1 MKTENSKSIV
11 SNHCLLE
18 IEVSIELLSVIK
30 ALFELVERL
39 DDEQKISNET
49 ARDILLFT
57 FFTVKANRKSIG
69 TPSYFFRIA

>member
-1 MKTENSKSIV
+1 M

-57 FFTVKANRKSIG
+57 LTVKADRKSIG
-69 TPSYFFRIA
+69 TPSCFFRIA